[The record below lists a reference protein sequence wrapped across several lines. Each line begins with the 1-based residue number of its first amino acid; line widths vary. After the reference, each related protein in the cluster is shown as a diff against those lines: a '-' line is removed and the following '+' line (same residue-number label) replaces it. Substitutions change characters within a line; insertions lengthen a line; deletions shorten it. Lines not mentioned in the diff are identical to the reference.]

1 MKRFVVS
8 TVVVATALGLVGCSA
23 VSPTAFSEAEAP
35 SMGIPA
41 PMAPEAIRD
50 SGFDGGVA
58 GADSDMSSSPG
69 QQMITRGSLSVTV
82 TDPIESAD
90 DVSRIAR
97 TAGGYV
103 ESRNEYV
110 GTPNSP
116 GRAELVLRI
125 PSSRLGGV
133 LDDLKALGEAR
144 DTTISSEDVTQLS
157 QDLAARI
164 TALETSVDRLLALL
178 ERADDT
184 DTLITIE
191 RELSTRQAELEGL
204 KAQKRYL
211 DDQVSMSTISVYLIA
226 ERDAPVEDPD
236 TFWTGLQ
243 AGWDAFVGF
252 WAGVL
257 VVLGVLAPWLVLLGL
272 IALVIVFIVRRATRK
287 PELPGGTQVPQ
298 SSQPPSS

>member
-1 MKRFVVS
+1 
-8 TVVVATALGLVGCSA
+8 
-23 VSPTAFSEAEAP
+23 
-35 SMGIPA
+35 MGIPA

-90 DVSRIAR
+90 DYRTIAAYSPYDNVGAQAYPPILAVARIAR